1 MSQYPTI
8 KTTLNSSKEF
18 KTIAAIGDHQLILD
32 EPFVSGGNNE
42 GPTPTQTAIAA
53 LGACVVMT
61 IKIYLDHKDWEFD
74 SVDCELDFKI
84 EKVEDPSILT
94 EEEQKY
100 VIRGQLRRIK
110 NIITMKADFD
120 ENQINRVRIIAGKCP
135 VHKLMEGSVL
145 IEDEVKL
152 I

>member
-1 MSQYPTI
+1 MNKYPTI
-8 KTTLNSSKEF
+8 KTTLPSNKEF
-18 KTIAAIGDHQLILD
+18 KTIVSVGEHQLILD
-32 EPFVSGGNNE
+32 EPLGSGGNNK

-53 LGACVVMT
+53 LGACVAMT
-61 IKIYLDHKDWEFD
+61 IKIYLDHKDWKFE
-74 SVDCELDFKI
+74 SIDCDLDFKI
-84 EKVEDPSILT
+84 EKIEDPSVLS

-100 VIRGQLRRIK
+100 VVRGQLRRI
-110 NIITMKADFD
+110 NNTITMKADFD
-120 ENQINRVRIIAGKCP
+120 ENQINRIKIIAGKCP